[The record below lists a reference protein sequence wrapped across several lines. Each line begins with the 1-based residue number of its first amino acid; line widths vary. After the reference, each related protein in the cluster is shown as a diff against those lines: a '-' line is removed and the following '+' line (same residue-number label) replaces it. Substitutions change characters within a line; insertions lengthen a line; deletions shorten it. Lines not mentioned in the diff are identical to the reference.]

1 MSKSDISAGS
11 CQIITHFHL
20 RPATGKTW
28 LHISGDS
35 GVDVLDWCPRVT
47 LYGCGEVPELM
58 KNYPALE
65 QTRMRERNT
74 SSLLYDEE
82 SPSRLCNNGKRVIP
96 PGVPDC
102 IESTASRQKLLDPLV
117 DPPNIDCSPHGAHA
131 VIEV

>member
-65 QTRMRERNT
+65 QTRMRGIPQVCSYPRE
-74 SSLLYDEE
+74 YDEE
-82 SPSRLCNNGKRVIP
+82 SPSRLCNNGNSVPFHLVYRTVSDQQRVDKNCWI
-96 PGVPDC
+96 
-102 IESTASRQKLLDPLV
+102 LW
-117 DPPNIDCSPHGAHA
+117 
-131 VIEV
+131 